1 MFTTLRN
8 AWKVPDIRKKMLY
21 TVMMLLVYRIGAHVP
36 VPGVDA
42 TKVASLINSST
53 IGQFLDLF
61 SGGLSNFSL
70 FSLGIQPYITAQII
84 VQLLT
89 MAIPALERM
98 QKEGPEG
105 RKKLASITRYA
116 GVGLGLVQS
125 ISFLLV
131 WVQKNVQQPDGSMT
145 NALIPTGTPVI
156 LTQITIVM
164 CLTAGTALIM
174 WIGEKITENGVGNGV
189 SLLIYIS
196 IISRL
201 PSASAT
207 LIRNAGM
214 EGSGVTYFTGIIVL
228 IAAVLIIT
236 GITFIDLGER
246 RIPVQ
251 YAKRVIGRKVYG
263 GQSTHIPMKINQSG
277 VLPLIFAV
285 TLVQFPAMIAGLI
298 GGKESEA
305 SFNAV
310 MGSDKPLYLIIYAL
324 LIFFFTFFYSQV
336 SFNTVDIAK
345 NMQQNGG
352 FIPGIRAGKPTSDYL
367 QKILVRVTLFAAI
380 FLALVATLPM
390 GLSALAGFQIG
401 FGATSL
407 LIMVNVALETTR
419 QLESH
424 LMMRHYK
431 GFLK

>member
-1 MFTTLRN
+1 MFSTLRN

-42 TKVASLINSST
+42 AFVASQIGKST
-53 IGQFLDLF
+53 FGQFLDLF

-70 FSLGIQPYITAQII
+70 FSLGITPYITASII
-84 VQLLT
+84 MNLLT
-89 MAIPALERM
+89 MAIPPLERM

-105 RKKLASITRYA
+105 RKKIASITRYA
-116 GVGLGLVQS
+116 GVGLGLIQS
-125 ISFLLV
+125 ISMLLV
-131 WVQKNVQQPDGSMT
+131 WVRND
-145 NALIPTGTPVI
+145 ALLPTGTPVI

-196 IISRL
+196 IISRI
-201 PSASAT
+201 PSAGGELLT
-207 LIRNAGM
+207 LAGT
-214 EGSGVTYFTGIIVL
+214 EGSRTTYLTGIVLLVAAALVIV
-228 IAAVLIIT
+228 

-251 YAKRVIGRKVYG
+251 YAKRVVGRKIYG

-285 TLVQFPAMIAGLI
+285 TLVQFPGMII
-298 GGKESEA
+298 GMFSSQSEA

-336 SFNTVDIAK
+336 SFNSPDIAK

-352 FIPGIRAGKPTSDYL
+352 FIPGIRAGKPTAEYL
-367 QKILVRVTLFAAI
+367 QKILVKVTLFAAV
-380 FLALVATLPM
+380 FLALVAVLPM
-390 GLSALAGFQIG
+390 GLSSLAGFQLG

-407 LIMVNVALETTR
+407 LIIVNVALETTR